1 MNKNVSIQGVV
12 LAAKQKEVAGILQS
26 DFLLSVREPI
36 DENSVKTCQYFV
48 IAKGVSVNPGDKISV
63 SGRVGIITYTN
74 TMGENKIV
82 KKIIADN
89 IQYV

>member
-1 MNKNVSIQGVV
+1 MNKNVNIQGVV

-36 DENSVKTCQYFV
+36 NESGQYFV
-48 IAKGVSVNPGDKISV
+48 TAKGVFINPGDKIRV
-63 SGRVGIITYTN
+63 SGRLVIMTYTN
-74 TMGENKIV
+74 TMGENKTA

-89 IQYV
+89 IQHL

>member
-1 MNKNVSIQGVV
+1 MNKNINIQGVV
-12 LAAKQKEVAGILQS
+12 LAAKQKVVAGILQS
-26 DFLLSVREPI
+26 DFLLSVRETI

-48 IAKGVSVNPGDKISV
+48 TAKGVFINPGDKIRV
-63 SGRVGIITYTN
+63 SGRLTIVTYTN

>member
-1 MNKNVSIQGVV
+1 MNKNVNIQGVV
-12 LAAKQKEVAGILQS
+12 LAAKQMEVAGILQS

-36 DENSVKTCQYFV
+36 NERGKYFV
-48 IAKGVSVNPGDKISV
+48 TAKGVFINPGDKIRV
-63 SGRVGIITYTN
+63 SGRLVIMTYTN
-74 TMGENKIV
+74 TMGENKTA